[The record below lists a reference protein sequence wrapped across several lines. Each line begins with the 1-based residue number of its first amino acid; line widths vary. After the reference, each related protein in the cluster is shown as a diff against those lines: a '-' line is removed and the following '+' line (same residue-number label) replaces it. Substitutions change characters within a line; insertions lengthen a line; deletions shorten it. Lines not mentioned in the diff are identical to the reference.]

1 MDEIMLLTC
10 MGMFTLLAGVCS
22 IVFNRIRLP
31 PLIGYLMAGIL
42 IANFWN
48 VGEDGHMVVD
58 ILSDIGLVMLM
69 FCIGLEVN
77 LKKIRRQGIFAM
89 KVAAI
94 QLPLMV
100 IGGIV
105 GGGLL
110 GFNMIQCIALGCI
123 ISGSSTA
130 VVMAV
135 LKSNG
140 KLDKEHIDLL
150 VLITIMED
158 IGQVIM
164 LSILTPILA
173 GSSMG
178 TQELVVMIVSIV
190 AFMVASLF
198 IGLRLIPRLVNWISD
213 NVALEVL
220 VIFSV
225 GLAFGMAF
233 LSVQVGLSM
242 AIGAFLMGMMMSACK
257 KGKEIN
263 HQIEPMKN
271 MFMAMFFISVGME
284 IHIDVILDNIPLIL
298 IIYLI
303 FAVLKWS
310 TVSLGFWVCDADSK
324 VGFMSAISLIAMG
337 EFAFIIAKEAYDY
350 GVFTDSMYTS
360 VIGAALVSMIVL
372 PFLTGSANRIWAA
385 GTNHMPAPIKRFG
398 AVLSSTRDDIFEG
411 VNNSSR
417 MTKKAYSKGIT
428 HAYFNLV
435 IIAVIEVAFYW
446 LFDTAAEWLWD
457 VFGGDLIWWEI
468 SLLALNLFILIPPT
482 TRFIVNAK
490 AVSGLILHSCCQI
503 SKVRGRDRSSSFFNS
518 LYKLNTIVVT
528 LAIDF
533 LIILIVPNPLGLIER
548 LICLVVAVLLT
559 ALVVR
564 KARKDA
570 KESILDTICVVNND
584 DAEDDGQ
591 ETCPL
596 PDAGAVA
603 REQDPVTE
611 AEEEPVEKEE

>member
-284 IHIDVILDNIPLIL
+284 ISLNTLIDNASL
-298 IIYLI
+298 IIIFYLL
-303 FAVLKWS
+303 FATLKIS
-310 TVSLGFWVCDADSK
+310 TVFLGYWVCNEEGRRAFVSA
-324 VGFMSAISLIAMG
+324 VGLTAMG
-337 EFAFIIAKEAYDY
+337 EFAFIIAKEAFDY
-350 GVFTDSMYTS
+350 NVVGDEFYTA
-360 VIGAALVSMIVL
+360 VIGAALASMIVL
-372 PFLTGSANRIWAA
+372 PILTRYSDKIWDKASEKCP
-385 GTNHMPAPIKRFG
+385 TILRNQI
-398 AVLSSTRDDIFEG
+398 EN
-411 VNNSSR
+411 VNSGRNDLYNKFHDFSKKSQR
-417 MTKKAYSKGIT
+417 NFRKGMTKTYIT
-428 HAYFNLV
+428 VLMILV
-435 IIAVIEVAFYW
+435 IELVFIYGFEPAGQWLSQAFGYDVWYW
-446 LFDTAAEWLWD
+446 YI
-457 VFGGDLIWWEI
+457 GI
-468 SLLALNLFILIPPT
+468 
-482 TRFIVNAK
+482 
-490 AVSGLILHSCCQI
+490 
-503 SKVRGRDRSSSFFNS
+503 
-518 LYKLNTIVVT
+518 
-528 LAIDF
+528 LAINFLVLFVPTMYMVVSIKKLDALIVDSARHMSRYGKQEESGRIFQDF
-533 LIILIVPNPLGLIER
+533 LQINAYLLTISIVFIIIMVVPNPLGLLEHF
-548 LICLVVAVLLT
+548 LILLIAIVAL
-559 ALVVR
+559 ALAIMKIR
-564 KARKDA
+564 KKNQA
-570 KESILDTICVVNND
+570 LDEEPKYT
-584 DAEDDGQ
+584 
-591 ETCPL
+591 
-596 PDAGAVA
+596 
-603 REQDPVTE
+603 
-611 AEEEPVEKEE
+611 EEEPVEDEEEKEE